1 MHVKCI
7 HDLCTLPLDIPP
19 YLHHILVIFMFL
31 MIIGN
36 NSHVPQ
42 FYWINLGKPENLF
55 FNVFNF
61 QGPKRSL
68 NYLKLCGS
76 QFFYET
82 RLWSKGSA
90 TGEPRG
96 PNEHGPRG

>member
-1 MHVKCI
+1 
-7 HDLCTLPLDIPP
+7 
-19 YLHHILVIFMFL
+19 

-42 FYWINLGKPENLF
+42 YYWINLGKPENLL

-61 QGPKRSL
+61 QGPKRSP

-76 QFFYET
+76 QFFHGT
-82 RLWSKGSA
+82 RLWSEESA
-90 TGEPRG
+90 TETQKMGAPPKHRNTKKEPRRSKIEG
-96 PNEHGPRG
+96 GKL